1 MALTNENDL
10 LMATTKITDLFN
22 DRYFEIPRYQRGY
35 AWEKQHV
42 RELFDDIKEAIESNS
57 SHYIGTV
64 VLSKCATDPKKYY
77 VVDGQQRLTTI
88 TLLIAQLLQ
97 KIQDG
102 DTRIYQKMHYIKKG
116 SQYSMK
122 PLERDVLLFQQLI
135 EGNTAVTPQNK
146 SQRFMLEA
154 AEEMKY
160 QIANLQNPEQF
171 LDAIGN
177 LEIMEFIENSEGDA
191 IRIFQT
197 VNDRG
202 KSLSNMEKI
211 KSLLIYFSNKYLDKL
226 YDDSINSI
234 FSDIFELYDSIK
246 YNGGDR
252 IGINLIKRQNFT
264 EDNIL
269 CYHYVTYFADNY
281 DPSAEYVLKNIKQ
294 RLTEI
299 RRKDDFKRE
308 LANFIN
314 QYIESLKSFFKNLNI
329 IISKVEKETK
339 YYKMFVILN
348 LSATLY
354 PLIVK
359 LQEKGILEN
368 DLIGLRF
375 AGKKFFD
382 LVELIDVRVY
392 KTRGTDPKADI
403 VRFENSINERS
414 DLDIQNWLLWFNTK
428 WMSKEQFN
436 ACLSVNIYGNVALP
450 YIFVNYCESIRN
462 NEYSL
467 DELQKVVAITP
478 TIEHVL
484 AQTPDFK
491 PESLGFNDMED
502 FVSHEHRLG
511 NLSLLEKSLNSVV
524 QKKVPLLK
532 VELGYDKSSFE
543 MTNKL
548 ASYITSKQSFAKRD
562 VIVRTEE
569 LKDYCIKRW
578 WADVPES
585 QPIEIVS
592 DIIEDVSNE

>member
-1 MALTNENDL
+1 
-10 LMATTKITDLFN
+10 MATTKITDLFN

-42 RELFDDIKEAIESNS
+42 RELFDDIKEAIDSNS

-116 SQYSMK
+116 TQYSLK
-122 PLERDVLLFQQLI
+122 PLERDVQLFQQLI
-135 EGNTAVTPQNK
+135 EGNMNVTPQNK

-154 AEEMKY
+154 AEEMKN
-160 QIANLQNPEQF
+160 QIALLQNPEQF

-202 KSLSNMEKI
+202 KALSNMEKI
-211 KSLLIYFSNKYLDKL
+211 KSLLIYFSNKYLDKR
-226 YDDSINSI
+226 YDDSINAV

-246 YNGGDR
+246 YNGGER

-269 CYHYVTYFADNY
+269 CYHYVTYSADNY
-281 DPSAEYVLKNIKQ
+281 DPSADYVLKTIKG

-299 RRKDDFKRE
+299 RKNSDFKE
-308 LANFIN
+308 EMADFIN
-314 QYIESLKSFFKNLNI
+314 QYIESLKSFFTNLNI
-329 IISKVEKETK
+329 IISKVETEPK
-339 YYKMFVILN
+339 YYKMFVVLN

-359 LQEKGILEN
+359 LQERGVLEN
-368 DLIGLRF
+368 DLIGQKYV
-375 AGKKFFD
+375 GKKFFD

-403 VRFENSINERS
+403 VRFESSIHHCS
-414 DLDIQNWLLWFNTK
+414 DIDIQNWLLWFNTR

-436 ACLSVNIYGNVALP
+436 ASMSENIYGNVALP
-450 YIFVNYCESIRN
+450 YIFVNYCEAIRN
-462 NEYSL
+462 KEYSL
-467 DELQKVVAITP
+467 QERGVLENDLIGQKYA
-478 TIEHVL
+478 
-484 AQTPDFK
+484 
-491 PESLGFNDMED
+491 G
-502 FVSHEHRLG
+502 
-511 NLSLLEKSLNSVV
+511 
-524 QKKVPLLK
+524 KKFFDL
-532 VELGYDKSSFE
+532 VELIDVRVYKTREFVAVGKIA
-543 MTNKL
+543 KL
-548 ASYITSKQSFAKRD
+548 YRSKESP
-562 VIVRTEE
+562 I
-569 LKDYCIKRW
+569 IKGFFR
-578 WADVPES
+578 
-585 QPIEIVS
+585 I
-592 DIIEDVSNE
+592 

>member
-1 MALTNENDL
+1 
-10 LMATTKITDLFN
+10 MATTKITDLFN

-64 VLSKCATDPKKYY
+64 VLSKCATDSKKYY

-97 KIQDG
+97 KIQD
-102 DTRIYQKMHYIKKG
+102 DETKIYQKMHYIKKN
-116 SQYSMK
+116 SRYSMK

-135 EGNTAVTPQNK
+135 EGNTNVTPQNK

-154 AEEMKY
+154 VEEMKY
-160 QIANLQNPEQF
+160 QIAELQDPEQF

-211 KSLLIYFSNKYLDKL
+211 KSLLIYFSNKYLDKK
-226 YDDSINSI
+226 YDDSINAV

-246 YNGGDR
+246 YNGGDK

-281 DPSAEYVLKNIKQ
+281 DPSADYVLKSIKQ
-294 RLTEI
+294 KLTEI
-299 RRKDDFKRE
+299 RKKGDFKEE

-314 QYIESLKSFFKNLNI
+314 QYIESLKSFFTNLNI
-329 IISKVEKETK
+329 IISKVENETK
-339 YYKMFVILN
+339 YYKLFVILN

-359 LQEKGILEN
+359 LQEKGVLEN
-368 DLIGLRF
+368 NLKGPKF

-403 VRFENSINERS
+403 VRFENTINDKSEIE
-414 DLDIQNWLLWFNTK
+414 IQNWLLWFNTR

-436 ACLSVNIYGNVALP
+436 TSLSQNIYGNVALP

-467 DELQKVVAITP
+467 EELQKIVATTP

-491 PESLGFNDMED
+491 PESLGFNDLED
-502 FVSHEHRLG
+502 FVSYEHRLG
-511 NLSLLEKSLNSVV
+511 NLSLLEKSLNSAV

-532 VELGYDKSSFE
+532 VESGYDKSSFE
-543 MTNKL
+543 MTKKL
-548 ASYITSKQSFAKRD
+548 ASQIMSKQSFAKQD
-562 VIVRTEE
+562 VIDRTEE
-569 LKDYCIKRW
+569 LQDYCIKHW

-585 QPIEIVS
+585 QPNEVIS
-592 DIIEDVSNE
+592 DIIEDTLNE

>member
-1 MALTNENDL
+1 
-10 LMATTKITDLFN
+10 MATTKITDLFN

-64 VLSKCATDPKKYY
+64 VLSKCASDPKKYY

-88 TLLIAQLLQ
+88 TLLIALLLQ

-135 EGNTAVTPQNK
+135 EGNTSVTPQNK

-160 QIANLQNPEQF
+160 QIANIQNPEQF

-226 YDDSINSI
+226 YDDSINAV

-281 DPSAEYVLKNIKQ
+281 DPSAEYVLKTIKQ

-299 RRKDDFKRE
+299 RKKDDFKEE

-314 QYIESLKSFFKNLNI
+314 QYIESLKSFFTNLNI
-329 IISKVEKETK
+329 IISKVENETK

-368 DLIGLRF
+368 DLIGSKF

-414 DLDIQNWLLWFNTK
+414 ELDIQNWLLWFNTR

-436 ACLSVNIYGNVALP
+436 ASLSVNIYGNVALP
-450 YIFVNYCESIRN
+450 YIFVNYCESIRKN
-462 NEYSL
+462 VYSL
-467 DELQKVVAITP
+467 GELQKIVAIAP

-502 FVSHEHRLG
+502 FVSYEHRLG

-548 ASYITSKQSFAKRD
+548 ASYITSKQSFTKKD
-562 VIVRTEE
+562 VIDRTEE

-578 WADVPES
+578 WADVPEG

-592 DIIEDVSNE
+592 DIIEDTINE

>member
-1 MALTNENDL
+1 
-10 LMATTKITDLFN
+10 MATTKITDLFN
-22 DRYFEIPRYQRGY
+22 DKYFEIPRYQRGY
-35 AWEKQHV
+35 AWEKQHI

-57 SHYIGTV
+57 PHYIGTV
-64 VLSKCATDPKKYY
+64 VLSKCATDPKKFY

-88 TLLIAQLLQ
+88 TLLIAQLLH

-102 DTRIYQKMHYIKKG
+102 ETRIYQKMHYIKKG
-116 SQYSMK
+116 SQYSLK
-122 PLERDVLLFQQLI
+122 PLERDVQLFHHLLD
-135 EGNTAVTPQNK
+135 GDMSVTPQNK
-146 SQRFMLEA
+146 SQRFMIEA
-154 AEEMKY
+154 VEEMKF
-160 QIANLQNPEQF
+160 QIANLKDPEQF

-177 LEIMEFIENSEGDA
+177 LEIMEFNENSEGDA

-211 KSLLIYFSNKYLDKL
+211 KSLLIYFSNKYLDKK
-226 YDDSINSI
+226 YDDYINAV

-269 CYHYVTYFADNY
+269 SYHYVTYFSDNY
-281 DPSAEYVLKNIKQ
+281 EPPAEYVLKTTKQ
-294 RLTEI
+294 KLTEL
-299 RRKDDFKRE
+299 RKESDFKD
-308 LANFIN
+308 AMAKFIN
-314 QYIESLKSFFKNLNI
+314 QYIESLKSFFTNLNL
-329 IISKVEKETK
+329 IISKVGIETK
-339 YYKMFVILN
+339 YYKLFVILN

-359 LQEKGILEN
+359 LQEKDMLEK
-368 DLIGLRF
+368 DLIGSKF
-375 AGKKFFD
+375 IGKKFFD

-403 VRFENSINERS
+403 VKFVSSINGRS

-436 ACLSVNIYGNVALP
+436 ASLSVNIYPNGALTH
-450 YIFVNYCESIRN
+450 IFVDYCESIRS

-467 DELQKVVAITP
+467 PELQKIVSAIP

-491 PESLGFNDMED
+491 PESLGFKDMED
-502 FVSHEHRLG
+502 FVSYEHRLG
-511 NLSLLEKSLNSVV
+511 NLSLLEKSLNSAV

-532 VELGYDKSSFE
+532 VELGYDKSCFE
-543 MTNKL
+543 MTKKL
-548 ASYITSKQSFAKRD
+548 ASDITSKQTFAKQD
-562 VIVRTEE
+562 VVDRTEE
-569 LKDYCIKRW
+569 LKEYCVKRW
-578 WADVPES
+578 WADVPEGQADDVIS
-585 QPIEIVS
+585 E
-592 DIIEDVSNE
+592 EDVIGNVF

>member
-1 MALTNENDL
+1 
-10 LMATTKITDLFN
+10 MATTKITDLFN

-35 AWEKQHV
+35 AWEKHHV
-42 RELFDDIKEAIESNS
+42 RDLFEDIKEAIDSNS

-97 KIQDG
+97 EIPDG
-102 DTRIYQKMHYIKKG
+102 ETRIYQKMHYIKKG
-116 SQYSMK
+116 NQYSLK
-122 PLERDVLLFQQLI
+122 PLERDVEVYQQLI
-135 EGNTAVTPQNK
+135 DGNMNVTPQNK

-154 AEEMKY
+154 AEEMKN
-160 QIANLQNPEQF
+160 QIALLENPEQL

-202 KSLSNMEKI
+202 KPLSNMEKI
-211 KSLLIYFSNKYLDKL
+211 KSLLIYFSNKYLDKK
-226 YDDSINSI
+226 YDDSINAV

-246 YNGGDR
+246 YKGGDK

-269 CYHYVTYFADNY
+269 CYHYVTYSADNY
-281 DPSAEYVLKNIKQ
+281 DPSPDYVLKTIKW

-299 RRKDDFKRE
+299 RKNSDFKVKM
-308 LANFIN
+308 ASFIN
-314 QYIESLKSFFKNLNI
+314 QYIESLKSFFTNLNI
-329 IISKVEKETK
+329 IISKVETEPK
-339 YYKMFVILN
+339 YNKMFVILN

-359 LQEKGILEN
+359 LQERGVLEK
-368 DLIGLRF
+368 DLIGPRYV
-375 AGKKFFD
+375 GKKFFD

-403 VRFENSINERS
+403 VRFESSIQYCS
-414 DLDIQNWLLWFNTK
+414 DIDIQNWLLWFNTR

-436 ACLSVNIYGNVALP
+436 ASLSENIYGNVALP
-450 YIFVNYCESIRN
+450 YIFVNYCEAIRKK
-462 NEYSL
+462 EYSL
-467 DELQKVVAITP
+467 QELKDIVATIP

-491 PESLGFNDMED
+491 PESLGFVDVED
-502 FVSHEHRLG
+502 FVSYEHRLG
-511 NLSLLEKSLNSVV
+511 NLSLLEKSLNSTV

-532 VELGYDKSSFE
+532 VSLGYDKSRFE
-543 MTNKL
+543 MTKEL
-548 ASYITSKQSFAKRD
+548 ASYITVKKTFAKQD
-562 VIVRTEE
+562 VIDRTQK
-569 LKDYCIKRW
+569 LKEYCIKRW
-578 WADVPES
+578 WADIPEN
-585 QPIEIVS
+585 QPDDMAS
-592 DIIEDVSNE
+592 DIIEEMLSE

>member
-1 MALTNENDL
+1 
-10 LMATTKITDLFN
+10 MATTKITDLFN

-35 AWEKQHV
+35 AWEKQHI
-42 RELFDDIKEAIESNS
+42 RELFEDIKEAIDSNS

-64 VLSKCATDPKKYY
+64 VLSKCATDPKKFY

-88 TLLIAQLLQ
+88 ALLIAQLLPNI
-97 KIQDG
+97 KDS

-116 SQYSMK
+116 SQYSLK
-122 PLERDVLLFQQLI
+122 PLEKDVELFQQLI
-135 EGNTAVTPQNK
+135 EGDMTGTPQNK
-146 SQRFMLEA
+146 SQRFMMEA
-154 AEEMKY
+154 VEEMKY
-160 QIANLQNPEQF
+160 QIANLQDAEQF

-202 KSLSNMEKI
+202 KSLSYMEKI
-211 KSLLIYFSNKYLDKL
+211 KSLLIYFSNKYLDKE
-226 YDDSINSI
+226 YDDYINAV

-246 YNGGDR
+246 CNGGDK

-269 CYHYVTYFADNY
+269 SYHYVTYLSDNY
-281 DPSAEYVLKNIKQ
+281 EPSAEYVFKNIKQ
-294 RLTEI
+294 RLAEI
-299 RRKDDFKRE
+299 RKKTDFKEE

-314 QYIESLKSFFKNLNI
+314 QYIDSLKSFFTNLNDI
-329 IISKVEKETK
+329 ITKVGIETK
-339 YYKMFVILN
+339 YYKLFVILN
-348 LSATLY
+348 FSATLY

-359 LQEKGILEN
+359 LQEKGILEK
-368 DLIGLRF
+368 DLIGQKYI
-375 AGKKFFD
+375 GKKFFD

-403 VRFENSINERS
+403 VKFVSSINGKS
-414 DLDIQNWLLWFNTK
+414 DIDIQNWLLWFNTR

-436 ACLSVNIYGNVALP
+436 ASLSVNIYGNVALP
-450 YIFVNYCESIRN
+450 YIFVNYCEAIRN
-462 NEYSL
+462 NEYSMQ
-467 DELQKVVAITP
+467 ELHKIVATTP
-478 TIEHVL
+478 TIEHIL

-491 PESLGFNDMED
+491 PESLGFDDMED
-502 FVSHEHRLG
+502 FVSYEHRLG
-511 NLSLLEKSLNSVV
+511 NLSLLEKTLNSAV

-532 VELGYDKSSFE
+532 VGLGYDKSLFE

-548 ASYITSKQSFAKRD
+548 ASYITAKQTFAKQD
-562 VIVRTEE
+562 VIDRTEE

-585 QPIEIVS
+585 QPDDIVS
-592 DIIEDVSNE
+592 DIIEEMLSE

>member
-1 MALTNENDL
+1 
-10 LMATTKITDLFN
+10 MATTKITDLFN
-22 DRYFEIPRYQRGY
+22 DRHFEIPRYQRGY
-35 AWEKQHV
+35 AWEKQHI
-42 RELFDDIKEAIESNS
+42 RELFDDIKEAVDSNS

-64 VLSKCATDPKKYY
+64 VLSKCATDSKKFF

-88 TLLIAQLLQ
+88 ILLIAQLLQ
-97 KIQDG
+97 NIKDSE
-102 DTRIYQKMHYIKKG
+102 TRIYQKMHYIKKG
-116 SQYSMK
+116 SQYSLK
-122 PLERDVLLFQQLI
+122 PLERDVHLFQQLLD
-135 EGNTAVTPQNK
+135 GNMSATPQNK
-146 SQRFMLEA
+146 SQRYMLEA
-154 AEEMKY
+154 VEEMKY
-160 QIANLQNPEQF
+160 QITNIQNPEQF

-211 KSLLIYFSNKYLDKL
+211 KSLLIYFSNKYLDKK
-226 YDDSINSI
+226 YDDSINAV

-269 CYHYVTYFADNY
+269 SYHYVTYFTDNY
-281 DPSAEYVLKNIKQ
+281 EPSAEYVLKTIKQ

-299 RRKDDFKRE
+299 RKESDFKDAM
-308 LANFIN
+308 ANFIN
-314 QYIESLKSFFKNLNI
+314 QYIESLKSFFSNLNAI
-329 IISKVEKETK
+329 IYKVGTETK
-339 YYKMFVILN
+339 YYKLFVILN

-359 LQEKGILEN
+359 LQEKGVLEKN
-368 DLIGLRF
+368 LVGPKFFD
-375 AGKKFFD
+375 KKFFD

-403 VRFENSINERS
+403 VKFVSSINDRS
-414 DLDIQNWLLWFNTK
+414 DIAIQSWLLWFNTK

-436 ACLSVNIYGNVALP
+436 ASLSVNIYPNNALP
-450 YIFVNYCESIRN
+450 YIFVDYCETIREN
-462 NEYSL
+462 KYTLE
-467 DELQKVVAITP
+467 ELQKIVLTIP

-484 AQTPDFK
+484 SQTPDFK
-491 PESLGFNDMED
+491 PESLGFEDMED
-502 FVSHEHRLG
+502 FVSYEHRLG
-511 NLSLLEKSLNSVV
+511 NLSILEKNLNSAI

-532 VELGYDKSSFE
+532 VGLGYDKSCFE

-548 ASYITSKQSFAKRD
+548 ASYITSKQTFAKQD
-562 VIVRTEE
+562 IIDRTNE
-569 LKDYCIKRW
+569 LKDYCVKRW
-578 WADVPES
+578 WAKMPEGQPDDVITDEN
-585 QPIEIVS
+585 EIG
-592 DIIEDVSNE
+592 DV

>member
-1 MALTNENDL
+1 
-10 LMATTKITDLFN
+10 MATTKITDLFN

-88 TLLIAQLLQ
+88 TLLIALLLQ
-97 KIQDG
+97 KIQDD

-122 PLERDVLLFQQLI
+122 PLERDVQLFQQLI
-135 EGNTAVTPQNK
+135 DGNTSVTPQNK

-160 QIANLQNPEQF
+160 QIANIQNPEQF

-226 YDDSINSI
+226 YDDSINAV

-281 DPSAEYVLKNIKQ
+281 DPSAEYVLKTIKQ

-299 RRKDDFKRE
+299 RKKDDFKEE

-314 QYIESLKSFFKNLNI
+314 QYIESLKSFFTNLNI
-329 IISKVEKETK
+329 IISKVENETK

-359 LQEKGILEN
+359 LQEKGVLEN
-368 DLIGLRF
+368 DLIGSKF
-375 AGKKFFD
+375 TGKKFFD

-403 VRFENSINERS
+403 VRFENSINEKS
-414 DLDIQNWLLWFNTK
+414 ELDIQNWLLWFNTR

-436 ACLSVNIYGNVALP
+436 ASLSVNIYGNVALP

-467 DELQKVVAITP
+467 EELKKIVAMTP
-478 TIEHVL
+478 TIEHIL
-484 AQTPDFK
+484 AQTPDFI
-491 PESLGFNDMED
+491 PESLGFKDMED
-502 FVSHEHRLG
+502 FVSYEHRLG
-511 NLSLLEKSLNSVV
+511 NLTLLEKSLNSVI

-532 VELGYDKSSFE
+532 VDLGYDKSSFE

-548 ASYITSKQSFAKRD
+548 ASYITSKKSFAKQD
-562 VIVRTEE
+562 IVDRTEE
-569 LKDYCIKRW
+569 MKNYCIKHW

-585 QPIEIVS
+585 QSNETIS
-592 DIIEDVSNE
+592 DIMEDIINE

>member
-1 MALTNENDL
+1 
-10 LMATTKITDLFN
+10 MATTKITDLFN

-42 RELFDDIKEAIESNS
+42 RELFDDIKEAIDSNS

-88 TLLIAQLLQ
+88 ALLIAQLLQ

-102 DTRIYQKMHYIKKG
+102 DTRTYQRMHYIKKG
-116 SQYSMK
+116 SQYSLK
-122 PLERDVLLFQQLI
+122 PLERDVQLFQQLL
-135 EGNTAVTPQNK
+135 EGDISATPQNK
-146 SQRFMLEA
+146 SQRYMLEA
-154 AEEMKY
+154 VEEMKF
-160 QIANLQNPEQF
+160 QIANINDPEKF

-226 YDDSINSI
+226 YDDSINAV

-252 IGINLIKRQNFT
+252 IGISLIKRQNFT

-269 CYHYVTYFADNY
+269 SYHYVTYFSDNY
-281 DPSAEYVLKNIKQ
+281 EPSAEYVLKTIKQ
-294 RLTEI
+294 KLTEI
-299 RRKDDFKRE
+299 RKGTDFKD
-308 LANFIN
+308 AMATFIN
-314 QYIESLKSFFKNLNI
+314 QYIESLKSFFTNLNI
-329 IISKVEKETK
+329 IISKVENETK

-359 LQEKGILEN
+359 LQEKGVLEN
-368 DLIGLRF
+368 DLIGPKF
-375 AGKKFFD
+375 VGKKFFD

-403 VRFENSINERS
+403 VRFESSINGKTDIE
-414 DLDIQNWLLWFNTK
+414 IQNWLLWFNTR
-428 WMSKEQFN
+428 WMSKDQFN
-436 ACLSVNIYGNVALP
+436 SSLSTNIYPNAALP
-450 YIFVNYCESIRN
+450 YIFVNYCETIRE

-467 DELQKVVAITP
+467 QELKDIVASVP

-484 AQTPDFK
+484 SQTPDFK
-491 PESLGFNDMED
+491 PESLGFGDMED
-502 FVSHEHRLG
+502 FVSCEHRLG
-511 NLSLLEKSLNSVV
+511 NLSLLEKSLNSSI

-543 MTNKL
+543 MTKKL
-548 ASYITSKQSFAKRD
+548 ASDITSKQTFNKQD
-562 VIVRTEE
+562 VINRTEE
-569 LKDYCIKRW
+569 LKKYCVKRW
-578 WADVPES
+578 WADVPEGQLADVIS
-585 QPIEIVS
+585 DETETEEI
-592 DIIEDVSNE
+592 

>member
-1 MALTNENDL
+1 
-10 LMATTKITDLFN
+10 MATTKITDLFN

-35 AWEKQHV
+35 AWEKQHI
-42 RELFDDIKEAIESNS
+42 RELFDDIKEAIDSNS
-57 SHYIGTV
+57 THYIGTV
-64 VLSKCATDPKKYY
+64 VLSKCSTDPKKYF

-97 KIQDG
+97 KIQD
-102 DTRIYQKMHYIKKG
+102 DETRIYQKMHYIKKG
-116 SQYSMK
+116 NQYSLK
-122 PLERDVLLFQQLI
+122 PLERDVQIFQQLLN
-135 EGNTAVTPQNK
+135 GDLSATPQNK
-146 SQRFMLEA
+146 SQRFLLEA
-154 AEEMKY
+154 VEEMKF
-160 QIANLQNPEQF
+160 QIANLENPEQF

-226 YDDSINSI
+226 YDDSINAV

-269 CYHYVTYFADNY
+269 SYHYVTYFSDNY
-281 DPSAEYVLKNIKQ
+281 EPSAEYVLKTIKQ
-294 RLTEI
+294 KLTEI
-299 RRKDDFKRE
+299 RRGDDFKD
-308 LANFIN
+308 AMASFIN
-314 QYIESLKSFFKNLNI
+314 RYIESLKSFFVNLNTI
-329 IISKVEKETK
+329 ITRVGAVTK
-339 YYKMFVILN
+339 YYKLFVILN

-359 LQEKGILEN
+359 LEEKGVLEK
-368 DLIGLRF
+368 DLMGPKFL
-375 AGKKFFD
+375 GKKFFD

-403 VRFENSINERS
+403 VKFVSSINGRS
-414 DLDIQNWLLWFNTK
+414 DMEIQNWLLWFNTR

-436 ACLSVNIYGNVALP
+436 ANLSVNIYPNAALP
-450 YIFVNYCESIRN
+450 YVFVDYCESIRG
-462 NEYSL
+462 NEYTL
-467 DELQKVVAITP
+467 EDLQKIVSTIP

-484 AQTPDFK
+484 SQTPDFE
-491 PESLGFNDMED
+491 PESLGFKDMEE
-502 FVSHEHRLG
+502 FVSYEHRLG
-511 NLSLLEKSLNSVV
+511 NLSILEKGLNSTV

-532 VELGYDKSSFE
+532 VSLGYDKSCFE
-543 MTNKL
+543 MTKKL
-548 ASYITSKQSFAKRD
+548 ASYITSKQTFAKQD
-562 VIVRTEE
+562 VIDRTVE
-569 LKDYCIKRW
+569 LKEYCVKRW
-578 WADVPES
+578 WADVPEG
-585 QPIEIVS
+585 QP
-592 DIIEDVSNE
+592 DDVITDETEAESV

>member
-1 MALTNENDL
+1 
-10 LMATTKITDLFN
+10 MATIKITDLFN

-35 AWEKQHV
+35 AWEKQHI
-42 RELFDDIKEAIESNS
+42 RELFDDIKEAIDSNS

-64 VLSKCATDPKKYY
+64 VLSKCATDPKKFY

-116 SQYSMK
+116 SQYSLK
-122 PLERDVLLFQQLI
+122 PLERDVELFQRLL
-135 EGNTAVTPQNK
+135 EGDMTVTPQNK
-146 SQRFMLEA
+146 SQRFLIEA
-154 AEEMKY
+154 VEEMKF
-160 QIANLQNPEQF
+160 QIANLKDPEQF

-211 KSLLIYFSNKYLDKL
+211 KSLLIYFSNKYLDNK
-226 YDDSINSI
+226 YDDSINAV

-246 YNGGDR
+246 NNGGDR

-269 CYHYVTYFADNY
+269 SYHYVTYFSDNY
-281 DPSAEYVLKNIKQ
+281 EPSAEYVLKTIKQ
-294 RLTEI
+294 RLTEL
-299 RRKDDFKRE
+299 RKEADFKD
-308 LANFIN
+308 AMAIFIN
-314 QYIESLKSFFKNLNI
+314 RYIESLKSFFTNLND
-329 IISKVEKETK
+329 IISKVGTETK
-339 YYKMFVILN
+339 YYKLFVILN

-359 LQEKGILEN
+359 LQEKGVLEKN
-368 DLIGLRF
+368 LIGPRF
-375 AGKKFFD
+375 MRKRFFD

-403 VRFENSINERS
+403 VKFVSSINDRS
-414 DLDIQNWLLWFNTK
+414 DIDIQNWLLWFNTR

-436 ACLSVNIYGNVALP
+436 ASLSVNIYPNAALNH
-450 YIFVNYCESIRN
+450 IFVDYCESIRDN
-462 NEYSL
+462 MYSL
-467 DELQKVVAITP
+467 PELQKIVTTLP
-478 TIEHVL
+478 TIEHIL
-484 AQTPDFK
+484 AQTPDFN
-491 PESLGFNDMED
+491 PESLGFEDMED
-502 FVSHEHRLG
+502 FVSYEHRLG
-511 NLSLLEKSLNSVV
+511 NLSLLEKSLNSTV

-532 VELGYDKSSFE
+532 VELGYDKSCFE
-543 MTNKL
+543 MTKKL
-548 ASYITSKQSFAKRD
+548 ASDIISKQTFAKQD
-562 VIVRTEE
+562 VIDRTEE
-569 LKDYCIKRW
+569 LKKYCVKRW
-578 WADVPES
+578 WADVPEGLPDDVIS
-585 QPIEIVS
+585 DEAVTEEI
-592 DIIEDVSNE
+592 

>member
-1 MALTNENDL
+1 
-10 LMATTKITDLFN
+10 MATTKITDLFN

-35 AWEKQHV
+35 AWEKQHI
-42 RELFDDIKEAIESNS
+42 RELFEDIKEAIDSNS

-64 VLSKCATDPKKYY
+64 VLSKCVTDPKKFYI
-77 VVDGQQRLTTI
+77 VDGQQRLTTI
-88 TLLIAQLLQ
+88 ALLIAQLLPN
-97 KIQDG
+97 IQDS

-116 SQYSMK
+116 SQYSLK
-122 PLERDVLLFQQLI
+122 PLERDVDLFQQLI
-135 EGNTAVTPQNK
+135 EGNMTGTPQNK
-146 SQRFMLEA
+146 SQRFMMEA
-154 AEEMKY
+154 VEEMKY
-160 QIANLQNPEQF
+160 QIANLQDVELF

-202 KSLSNMEKI
+202 KSLSYMEKI
-211 KSLLIYFSNKYLDKL
+211 KSLLIYFSNKYLDKK
-226 YDDSINSI
+226 YDDNINAV

-246 YNGGDR
+246 CNGGDK

-269 CYHYVTYFADNY
+269 SYHYVTYSSDNY
-281 DPSAEYVLKNIKQ
+281 EPSAEYVFKNIKQ
-294 RLTEI
+294 RLAEI
-299 RRKDDFKRE
+299 RKKTDFKEE

-314 QYIESLKSFFKNLNI
+314 QYIDSLKSFFTNLNDI
-329 IISKVEKETK
+329 ITKVGIETK
-339 YYKMFVILN
+339 YYKLFVILN
-348 LSATLY
+348 FSATLY

-359 LQEKGILEN
+359 LQEKGILEK
-368 DLIGLRF
+368 DLIGQKYI
-375 AGKKFFD
+375 GKKFFD

-403 VRFENSINERS
+403 VRFVSSINGKS
-414 DLDIQNWLLWFNTK
+414 DIDIQNWLLWFNTR

-436 ACLSVNIYGNVALP
+436 ASLSVNIYGNVALP

-462 NEYSL
+462 KEYSL
-467 DELQKVVAITP
+467 QELQKIVTTTP
-478 TIEHVL
+478 TIEHIL

-491 PESLGFNDMED
+491 PESLGFDDMED
-502 FVSHEHRLG
+502 FVSYEHRLG
-511 NLSLLEKSLNSVV
+511 NLSLLEKSLNSAV

-532 VELGYDKSSFE
+532 VGLGYDKSFYE

-548 ASYITSKQSFAKRD
+548 ASYITAKQTFAKQD
-562 VIVRTEE
+562 VIERTEE

-585 QPIEIVS
+585 QPDDIVS
-592 DIIEDVSNE
+592 DIIEEMLCE

>member
-1 MALTNENDL
+1 
-10 LMATTKITDLFN
+10 MATTKITDLFN

-35 AWEKQHV
+35 AWEKQHI
-42 RELFDDIKEAIESNS
+42 RELFDDIKEAIDSNS

-64 VLSKCATDPKKYY
+64 VLSKCAKDPKKFY

-116 SQYSMK
+116 SQYSLK
-122 PLERDVLLFQQLI
+122 PLERDVELFQRLL
-135 EGNTAVTPQNK
+135 EGDMSVTPQNK
-146 SQRFMLEA
+146 SQRFLIEA
-154 AEEMKY
+154 VEEMKF
-160 QIANLQNPEQF
+160 QIANLKDPEQF

-211 KSLLIYFSNKYLDKL
+211 KSLLIYFSNKYLDKK
-226 YDDSINSI
+226 YDDSINAV

-269 CYHYVTYFADNY
+269 SYHYVTYFSDNY
-281 DPSAEYVLKNIKQ
+281 EPSAEYVLKTIKQ
-294 RLTEI
+294 RLTEL
-299 RRKDDFKRE
+299 RKEADFKE
-308 LANFIN
+308 AMANFIN
-314 QYIESLKSFFKNLNI
+314 RYIESLKSFFTNLND
-329 IISKVEKETK
+329 IISKVGTETK
-339 YYKMFVILN
+339 YYKLFVILN

-359 LQEKGILEN
+359 LQEKGVLEKE
-368 DLIGLRF
+368 LIGPNYT
-375 AGKKFFD
+375 GKKFFD

-403 VRFENSINERS
+403 VKFVSSINGKTVIE
-414 DLDIQNWLLWFNTK
+414 IQNWLLWFNTK

-436 ACLSVNIYGNVALP
+436 ASLSVNIYPNAALNH
-450 YIFVNYCESIRN
+450 IFVDYCESIRGSM
-462 NEYSL
+462 YSL
-467 DELQKVVAITP
+467 SELQKIVTTLP
-478 TIEHVL
+478 TIEHIL
-484 AQTPDFK
+484 AQTPDFN
-491 PESLGFNDMED
+491 PESLGFEDMED
-502 FVSHEHRLG
+502 FVSYEHRLG
-511 NLSLLEKSLNSVV
+511 NLSLLEKSLNSTV

-532 VELGYDKSSFE
+532 VELGYDKSCFE
-543 MTNKL
+543 MTKKL
-548 ASYITSKQSFAKRD
+548 ASDIISKQTFAKQD
-562 VIVRTEE
+562 VIDRTEE
-569 LKDYCIKRW
+569 LKKYCVKRW
-578 WADVPES
+578 WADVPEGMPDDVIS
-585 QPIEIVS
+585 DETVTEEI
-592 DIIEDVSNE
+592 

>member
-1 MALTNENDL
+1 
-10 LMATTKITDLFN
+10 MATTKITDLFN

-64 VLSKCATDPKKYY
+64 VLSKCASDPKKYY

-88 TLLIAQLLQ
+88 TLLIALLLQ

-122 PLERDVLLFQQLI
+122 PLERDILLFQQLI
-135 EGNTAVTPQNK
+135 EGNTSVTPQNK

-160 QIANLQNPEQF
+160 QIANIQNPEQF

-226 YDDSINSI
+226 YDDSINAV

-281 DPSAEYVLKNIKQ
+281 DPSAEYVLKTIKQ

-299 RRKDDFKRE
+299 RKKDDFKEE

-314 QYIESLKSFFKNLNI
+314 QYIESLKSFFTNLNI
-329 IISKVEKETK
+329 IISKVENETK

-368 DLIGLRF
+368 DLIGSKF

-414 DLDIQNWLLWFNTK
+414 ELDIQNWLLWFNTR

-436 ACLSVNIYGNVALP
+436 ASLSVNIYGNVALP
-450 YIFVNYCESIRN
+450 YIFVNYCESIRKN
-462 NEYSL
+462 VYTL
-467 DELQKVVAITP
+467 GELQKIVAIAP

-502 FVSHEHRLG
+502 FVSYEHRLG

-548 ASYITSKQSFAKRD
+548 ASYITSKQSFTKKD
-562 VIVRTEE
+562 VIDRTEE

-578 WADVPES
+578 WADVPEG

-592 DIIEDVSNE
+592 DIIEDTINE